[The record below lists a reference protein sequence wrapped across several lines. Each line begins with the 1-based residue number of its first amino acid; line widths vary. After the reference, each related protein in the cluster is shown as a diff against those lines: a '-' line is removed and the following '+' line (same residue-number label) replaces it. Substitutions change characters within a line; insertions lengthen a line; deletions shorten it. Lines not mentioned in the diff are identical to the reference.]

1 MFTILAWSLRTR
13 LGKLAAT
20 KEAPGI
26 KKKKEY
32 GVIFWAMTVRR
43 DTGARRCCHLDRTSL
58 QVPRTAAC
66 SRFRLPASGRGSRPA
81 EGWVSGVLPF
91 LLPLSEGEQW
101 DSRAG
106 TPAHTP
112 LPNTHTHTHPLL
124 SSLPR
129 KDKVFSFLSTV
140 SISPLILTSPH
151 HLFSIPTKGIQIS
164 PVPTEEIHTM
174 KLQVSTLNSG
184 SPTSNGLS
192 PAQKPDCISLISS
205 LFRTTEWLFQTSIP
219 LRSLK
224 VVRIHCPTGWNEKSI
239 LLSQRLGASD
249 PTNPNS

>member
-1 MFTILAWSLRTR
+1 MESSFEPWQLGGTLAPD
-13 LGKLAAT
+13 AAAIST
-20 KEAPGI
+20 EHHCRCQGQPLVPGSDSQRQA
-26 KKKKEY
+26 EGAWLPRDGWVVSSHFY
-32 GVIFWAMTVRR
+32 FHYQRESNGTVRQ
-43 DTGARRCCHLDRTSL
+43 GL
-58 QVPRTAAC
+58 Q
-66 SRFRLPASGRGSRPA
+66 
-81 EGWVSGVLPF
+81 
-91 LLPLSEGEQW
+91 
-101 DSRAG
+101 
-106 TPAHTP
+106 HTHP
-112 LPNTHTHTHPLL
+112 CPTHTHTHTHTHTLL

-140 SISPLILTSPH
+140 SISPLILTSPR

-164 PVPTEEIHTM
+164 PDPTEEIHTM

-192 PAQKPDCISLISS
+192 PAQKSDCISLINS